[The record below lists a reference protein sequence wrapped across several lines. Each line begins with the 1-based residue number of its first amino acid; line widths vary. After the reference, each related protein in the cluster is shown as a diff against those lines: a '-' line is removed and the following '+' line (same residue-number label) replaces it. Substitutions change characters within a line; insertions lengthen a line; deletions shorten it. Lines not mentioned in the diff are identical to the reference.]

1 MDYNSTISVKSIIN
15 NETDDAIE
23 LVTEGNFYE
32 KNGSYYILYNEN
44 EEMGMADCSVIIKVS
59 DDEVSVKRKGAFSS
73 KMIYRVGETNEFIYN
88 MPYGTM
94 TMILHT
100 KEIKKNLEENGG
112 ELAVSYVM
120 TIQEE
125 DSHNELNI
133 RVRKE

>member
-1 MDYNSTISVKSIIN
+1 MDFNSTIYVKSIIN
-15 NETDDAIE
+15 NEIDEAIE

-32 KNGSYYILYNEN
+32 KDGSYYILYNEN

-94 TMILHT
+94 TIILHT

-112 ELAVSYVM
+112 ELAVSYVL

-125 DSHNELNI
+125 ESHNELNI